1 MADIGGMLK
10 GAYDSAVNTTS
21 NAMTKVAKV
30 GKGTVKSGS
39 VGEALSKL
47 TAPSDADVAA
57 RNADN
62 AQLKARGMK
71 LTPQGNVTKNTNIY
85 GLRSDASG
93 KEVPEP

>member
-1 MADIGGMLK
+1 MAGLGGMLENVY
-10 GAYDSAVNTTS
+10 GATVNAAS

-30 GKGTVKSGS
+30 GKGMVKSGS

-47 TAPSDADVAA
+47 TAPSDTDVAA

-62 AQLKARGMK
+62 AQLMAKGMK
-71 LTPQGNVTKNTNIY
+71 LTPQGNITKNTNIY